1 MSADLA
7 IDLVDQATPPPDLPG
22 AFGAGF
28 SIAFDV

>member
-7 IDLVDQATPPPDLPG
+7 KDVVDTNAAPPDLPG